1 MQMFLLILTKALNY
15 HYRDL
20 PRIFW
25 SASSYL
31 FWFSSTRLNQATYQ
45 KSSQGDGLPSKAE
58 DQKRVKKNLKNTAQ
72 GAPDDLEANR

>member
-1 MQMFLLILTKALNY
+1 MQRLLITKG
-15 HYRDL
+15 DL

-31 FWFSSTRLNQATYQ
+31 FWFSSTRLNKATYQ

-58 DQKRVKKNLKNTAQ
+58 DQKRVEKKKLKYTAR